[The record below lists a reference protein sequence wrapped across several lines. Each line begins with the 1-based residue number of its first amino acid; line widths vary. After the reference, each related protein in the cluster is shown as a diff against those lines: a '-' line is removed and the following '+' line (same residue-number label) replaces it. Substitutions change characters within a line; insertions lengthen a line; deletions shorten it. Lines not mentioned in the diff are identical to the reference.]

1 MGKLIAA
8 FINWGFMMALLFN
21 LVSYSESVKRANS
34 PLWISAIIN
43 ISYLSTSFMERSTF
57 QYLPWALADFITIGV
72 MYWVQRSRNRIV
84 ALYYCAFGLSINGL
98 LHLLLYIDLNIRGN
112 YDPWWLWSLYS
123 VGINLNDAL
132 MIIVLVVNRDF
143 LGLCRLGGWLKAC
156 VRRDNNLNKG
166 LD

>member
-34 PLWISAIIN
+34 PLWICVIIN
-43 ISYLSTSFMERSTF
+43 LSYFSTSFIERSSF
-57 QYLPWALADFITIGV
+57 QYLPWALADFVTIGAL
-72 MYWVQRSRNRIV
+72 YLVQKNRNRII
-84 ALYYCAFGLSINGL
+84 ALYYCTFGLAINGL
-98 LHLLLYIDLNIRGN
+98 LHLSLYIDLYIRGN
-112 YDPWWLWSLYS
+112 YEPWWFWSLYS

-143 LGLCRLGGWLKAC
+143 LGLCRFGCWLKAF
-156 VRRDNNLNKG
+156 VGRDNKLDKG
-166 LD
+166 LY